1 MATSLTI
8 ITCCLTILFF
18 LLWFMGFKVSLTK
31 KIFGTCLC
39 LCVSLFSFF
48 GFLASFE
55 LGIGHAYWKAFYGAV
70 LLFSLVVVFRITG
83 ILKYFTTGRTT
94 SSS

>member
-1 MATSLTI
+1 MVASLTI

-18 LLWFMGFKVSLTK
+18 LLWLMAFKVTLIK
-31 KIFGTCLC
+31 KILGVCLYF
-39 LCVSLFSFF
+39 CVALF

-55 LGIGHAYWKAFYGAV
+55 PGIGHVYWKAFYGAV
-70 LLFSLVVVFRITG
+70 LLFSLVIVFRITG
-83 ILKYFTTGRTT
+83 ILKYFTTRRTT